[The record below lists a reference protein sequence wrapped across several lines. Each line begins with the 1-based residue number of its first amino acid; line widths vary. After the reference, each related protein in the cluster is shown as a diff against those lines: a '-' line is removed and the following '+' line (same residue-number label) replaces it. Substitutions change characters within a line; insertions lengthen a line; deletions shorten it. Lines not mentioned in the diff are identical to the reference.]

1 MMIVT
6 MTDDTKAVLLLCG
19 YLNKAG
25 TDKPLSLA
33 EYSRV
38 VHWLVQSQLRPADLL
53 QEIDVES
60 IAAATQIGSERLAG
74 LLKRGVALAFAV
86 EEWERNGIWVI
97 SRSDADYPEK
107 LKKHLKGS
115 APPVLFGTG
124 DIRLFDQPGLGM
136 VGSRNVDSSGES
148 FARQVAERCAR
159 NGLAVVSGGARGVD
173 QISMSAAA
181 EAGGIAIGALAENLL
196 KKSVEREARELI
208 ADGRLV
214 LLSPYHPKASFSV
227 GNAMGRNKL
236 IYGLADYTLVVS
248 TDYKKGGTWAGAEEE
263 LNRSNR
269 RTVFVRIDQEC
280 PAANRK
286 LLEIGAIA
294 WPTGMPTESLFETL
308 AELSSNSREQIKSSK
323 TPEKTL
329 FDVSEENQEYSE
341 NEDRVSESIVACEVP
356 NNSENATVPQEI
368 SDQLY
373 QAVLPFIKDAAQ
385 TPTTV
390 VEFSQRLDVVP
401 TQIKKWLERAV
412 NEGIL
417 EKKRKPVRFVLR
429 KANEDRSRTTL
440 FPDQEFDSVLNVNDE
455 K

>member
-1 MMIVT
+1 MIAT

-19 YLNKAG
+19 YLNKDG
-25 TDKPLSLA
+25 TGKPLSLA
-33 EYSRV
+33 EYTRV

-53 QEIDVES
+53 QEIDVEL
-60 IAAATQIGSERLAG
+60 IADATQIDSERLAG

-107 LKKHLKGS
+107 LKRHLKGS

-124 DIRLFDQPGLGM
+124 DIHLWDRPGLGM
-136 VGSRNVDSSGES
+136 VGSRNVDLSGET
-148 FARQVAERCAR
+148 FARHVAERCAQD
-159 NGLAVVSGGARGVD
+159 GLAVVSGGARGVD
-173 QISMSAAA
+173 QISMAAAA

-263 LNRSNR
+263 LKRPNR
-269 RTVFVRIDQEC
+269 RPVFVRIDPEC
-280 PAANRK
+280 PEANRK

-294 WPTGMPTESLFETL
+294 WPTDMRPNSLVDTL
-308 AELSSNSREQIKSSK
+308 AELSANSKEQIKSPK
-323 TPEKTL
+323 APEKTL
-329 FDVSEENQEYSE
+329 FDVSEEQPEYSE
-341 NEDRVSESIVACEVP
+341 TEDRVSESSVDLEVASV
-356 NNSENATVPQEI
+356 SETPKMNQES
-368 SDQLY
+368 SDQVY
-373 QAVLPFIKDAAQ
+373 QAVLPFIKDCAM

-390 VEFSQRLDVVP
+390 AEFSQRLDVLP
-401 TQIKKWLERAV
+401 AQIKKWLDRAV
-412 NEGIL
+412 TDGLL
-417 EKKRKPVRFVLR
+417 EKKQKPVRYVLR
-429 KANEDRSRTTL
+429 NVNDDRSRTTL
-440 FPDQEFDSVLNVNDE
+440 FPDQDEDSVFNDSDE

>member
-1 MMIVT
+1 MIAT

-19 YLNKAG
+19 YLNKDG

-38 VHWLVQSQLRPADLL
+38 VHWLVQSHLRPADLL
-53 QEIDVES
+53 QEVDFES
-60 IAAATQIGSERLAG
+60 IAVTTQIDSERLAG

-107 LKKHLKGS
+107 LKRHLKGS
-115 APPVLFGTG
+115 APPVLYGTG
-124 DIRLFDQPGLGM
+124 EIHLWNRPGLGM
-136 VGSRNVDSSGES
+136 VGSRNVDSAGET
-148 FARQVAERCAR
+148 FARHVAERCAQD
-159 NGLAVVSGGARGVD
+159 GMAVVSGGARGVD

-263 LNRSNR
+263 LKRPNR
-269 RTVFVRIDQEC
+269 RPVFVRIDPEC
-280 PAANRK
+280 PAANRR
-286 LLEIGAIA
+286 LLEIGAID
-294 WPTGMPTESLFETL
+294 WPIDMPTESLIETL
-308 AELSSNSREQIKSSK
+308 AELASNSGEQIKSSRLS
-323 TPEKTL
+323 EKAL
-329 FDVSEENQEYSE
+329 FDVSEGHEEYSK
-341 NEDRVSESIVACEVP
+341 NDGRVSESSVELEMPSV
-356 NNSENATVPQEI
+356 SENPTMPPEI

-373 QAVLPFIKDAAQ
+373 QAVLPFIIDCAQ
-385 TPTTV
+385 TPTTAADL
-390 VEFSQRLDVVP
+390 SQRLDVVP
-401 TQIKKWLERAV
+401 AQIKKWLERAV
-412 NEGIL
+412 TDGIL
-417 EKKRKPVRFVLR
+417 EKKQKPVRYVMR
-429 KANEDRSRTTL
+429 NANEDRSRKTL
-440 FPDQEFDSVLNVNDE
+440 FPDQDE
-455 K
+455 D